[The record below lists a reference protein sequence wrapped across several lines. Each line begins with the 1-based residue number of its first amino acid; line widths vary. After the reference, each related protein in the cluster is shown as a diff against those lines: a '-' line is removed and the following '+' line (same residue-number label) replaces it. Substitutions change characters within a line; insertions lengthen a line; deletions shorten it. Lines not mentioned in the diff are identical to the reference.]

1 MKVLFVWD
9 SDYPWDIRVEKVCAT
24 LVSNRWDVHLVCR
37 NKLRKPVEGIYNGIH
52 LHRLPF
58 LSPKLGS
65 LNNMFTFPAFFS
77 PIWLFHIN
85 KIARQQNPDLIIVRD
100 LPMALAAIIIAK
112 IHNIPVILDMAEPY
126 PEMIRLIWKF
136 EPFKISNILV
146 RNPFLADIIEKITL
160 KYVDHIFVMVEE
172 SKNRLVSKGVSSDKI
187 TIVSNTPVL
196 ERFQEASA
204 TFPGTLDKHKGKL
217 ILLYVGLLNLSRG
230 LDTVLES
237 LSQFIKINDNFIL
250 VLLGTGNAVEHLK
263 CMAKKLKIEKHVSF
277 EGWVDNKLVPEYI
290 ASSDICLVPHHKCGH
305 WDNTIPNK
313 LFDYMAASKPFMV
326 TNVDPMRRIVQQ
338 ANCGLIYID
347 YDTESFTSKLLQL
360 QDISYRKELGLNGIK
375 AVREHYNW
383 DNDSTVMLEGV
394 KKVLKQ

>member
-1 MKVLFVWD
+1 
-9 SDYPWDIRVEKVCAT
+9 
-24 LVSNRWDVHLVCR
+24 
-37 NKLRKPVEGIYNGIH
+37 
-52 LHRLPF
+52 
-58 LSPKLGS
+58 
-65 LNNMFTFPAFFS
+65 
-77 PIWLFHIN
+77 
-85 KIARQQNPDLIIVRD
+85 
-100 LPMALAAIIIAK
+100 
-112 IHNIPVILDMAEPY
+112 
-126 PEMIRLIWKF
+126 
-136 EPFKISNILV
+136 
-146 RNPFLADIIEKITL
+146 
-160 KYVDHIFVMVEE
+160 
-172 SKNRLVSKGVSSDKI
+172 
-187 TIVSNTPVL
+187 
-196 ERFQEASA
+196 
-204 TFPGTLDKHKGKL
+204 
-217 ILLYVGLLNLSRG
+217 
-230 LDTVLES
+230 
-237 LSQFIKINDNFIL
+237 
-250 VLLGTGNAVEHLK
+250 
-263 CMAKKLKIEKHVSF
+263 MAKKLKIEKHVSF